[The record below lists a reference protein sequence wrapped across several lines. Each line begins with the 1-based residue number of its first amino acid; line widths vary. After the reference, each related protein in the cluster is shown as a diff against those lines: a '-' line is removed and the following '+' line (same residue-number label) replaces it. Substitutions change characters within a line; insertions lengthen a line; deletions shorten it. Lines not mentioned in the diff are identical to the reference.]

1 METVVTIWFLLSAV
15 VALVLVIRALGTRK
29 KRLTDFFGTEK

>member
-15 VALVLVIRALGTRK
+15 VALLLVIRALRNEK
-29 KRLTDFFGTEK
+29 KASD